1 MAEEIK
7 KLVEVL
13 ENVEKNVN
21 DTSSPLKNDDDQNVL
36 GTRLDPKS
44 DKESTEVE
52 ITIVVTPININEEEE
67 ETTDDGYELRQ
78 REKGK
83 QELTKND
90 LTPSSSTPSSSPPK
104 SKLSAT
110 NRLLSIFK
118 AKPGHLRHYKSFF
131 QELQGRYGYL
141 FEHLSTKFMPRW
153 KFNKVAHRL
162 QEIILDSLPKLV
174 DDHILIFLKKQVPL
188 YVERENLCS
197 EISLQVNDVIA
208 NQIPSQVDSSVIS
221 YMSGHILHVH
231 LTQATPAF
239 AQYQLYL
246 IMKDDPQLQQTNLP
260 IWLALKDK
268 FKRFNASSTSC
279 RPSAV
284 FPRDQEDPHDD
295 ALLEGEN
302 SAKRQKISKH
312 GTFELGGSSSGQD
325 YESEPG
331 PSTSGNQEQSDDFD
345 YWTNSYATDD
355 DELPTEQVSQELVEE
370 MSQTI
375 DEAKLCKMVD
385 EMLRQQCTLRDEHQ
399 YHIDRMQNF
408 LKRGTGL
415 EKIVMSLHKFPAVI
429 FPDDDI
435 EEITS
440 RRVKKCVKKFN
451 PYAWYNFEHWKNPH
465 AKIFYIKKQQ
475 ETGKPNVISHK
486 FIEEI
491 VARKVCGTSVRKVNL
506 TAQTITFP
514 GIEKYKVFSIVF
526 EPIYGIIYEN
536 SKKEKRVDETF
547 IVISSVMCSLS
558 HEDAEYLQLFKER
571 IKE

>member
-188 YVERENLCS
+188 YVQERENLHS
-197 EISLQVNDVIA
+197 EISSQVNDAIA
-208 NQIPSQVDSSVIS
+208 NQIPSQ
-221 YMSGHILHVH
+221 
-231 LTQATPAF
+231 
-239 AQYQLYL
+239 
-246 IMKDDPQLQQTNLP
+246 
-260 IWLALKDK
+260 DK

-295 ALLEGEN
+295 ALPEGEN
-302 SAKRQKISKH
+302 SAKRQKISEH

-331 PSTSGNQEQSDDFD
+331 PSTSG
-345 YWTNSYATDD
+345 
-355 DELPTEQVSQELVEE
+355 
-370 MSQTI
+370 
-375 DEAKLCKMVD
+375 
-385 EMLRQQCTLRDEHQ
+385 
-399 YHIDRMQNF
+399 
-408 LKRGTGL
+408 GTRL

-435 EEITS
+435 EERTS

-475 ETGKPNVISHK
+475 ETGKPKSANGRTMSITESDYKNLKKNDIEDMYLLIINHKLNDYAETGLFWSLSVFIRSIVIWERVHD
-486 FIEEI
+486 FQ
-491 VARKVCGTSVRKVNL
+491 L
-506 TAQTITFP
+506 

-536 SKKEKRVDETF
+536 SKKEKRVMRHQEVHKFCGVTLKR
-547 IVISSVMCSLS
+547 VLKGLKSYNNNVKYGYVTPSLS